1 MMRFGAHVSIGKG
14 LAGAVAFAKE
24 TGCDAFQVFA
34 GNPRGWARKPFA
46 PGDVEKYYKDLA
58 ASGLGPVVVHL
69 SYLPNPAA
77 PDPELYE
84 KSVLA
89 MAEDYRRAVEIG
101 ADYFVVHPG
110 KGGSEQSRED
120 ALCRVAA
127 AVKTVLEQIPGKT
140 IFLLENQAGA
150 GSEVAGRFEELARI
164 LELAG
169 EEERT
174 GICLDTC
181 HAFAAGY
188 DLRSREG
195 ADKLLTEIDRVLG
208 LSRLYVLHLNDAI
221 GECGSHLDRHYHIG
235 QGKIGREGFR
245 NLLTDPRLATREDL
259 PGIIETPADSA
270 DDDRQNLA
278 RLRELAGEE
287 DSR

>member
-1 MMRFGAHVSIGKG
+1 MRFGAHVSIGKG
-14 LAGAVAFAKE
+14 LAGAVTFAGE
-24 TGCDAFQVFA
+24 LGCDAFQIFA
-34 GNPRGWARKPFA
+34 GNPRGWARKPFD
-46 PGDVEKYYKDLA
+46 PQDVEKYRTALES
-58 ASGLGPVVVHL
+58 SGLGPVTVHL

-77 PDPELYE
+77 SDPQIYE
-84 KSVLA
+84 RSVLA

-110 KGGSEQSRED
+110 KGGPEQERET
-120 ALCRVAA
+120 ALRRVAA
-127 AVKTVLEQIPGKT
+127 AVKTVLQQIPGKT
-140 IFLLENQAGA
+140 ILLLENQAGA
-150 GSEVAGRFEELARI
+150 GTEVAGRIEELARI
-164 LELAG
+164 LELTG

-188 DLRSREG
+188 DLRSQEG
-195 ADKLLTEIDRVLG
+195 AAGLLTEIDRLLG
-208 LSRLYVLHLNDAI
+208 LSRLHLLHLNDCV